1 MKTLIIMIMLG
12 VSLPSLAQTDTIS
25 NKQLKKMYYDH
36 IGFLIGKKSDILKDN
51 TISNYDLKNVIA
63 LKQNEYEF
71 ISQIK
76 DTVERKRIMTE
87 ETRELS
93 MLKANYINKA
103 YVSGYIKGTVNDFEI
118 YNANLDSLKSIKGLE
133 PCPKCAISRKVK
145 FIVLKSE
152 NNKIDTLKCA
162 VLKYTKVGF
171 QNRKLSETEFNSFP
185 CDDIRELSLSGSYGK
200 NIIEIFFEEKKYRK
214 EFILTAGRSAND
226 ICILPIVLDKK
237 YLIYDN

>member
-1 MKTLIIMIMLG
+1 MLG
-12 VSLPSLAQTDTIS
+12 VSLPSFAQTDTIS
-25 NKQLKKMYYDH
+25 NKQLKKMYYNN
-36 IGFLIGKKSDILKDN
+36 IGFLIGKRSDLLKDN
-51 TISNYDLKNVIA
+51 TISNDDVKNVIA
-63 LKQNEYEF
+63 LKQNEYEL

-76 DTVERKRIMTE
+76 DTIERKRIMSE

-93 MLKANYINKA
+93 MLKANYTNKE
-103 YVSGYIKGTVNDFEI
+103 YVSGYIKSTLNDVDI
-118 YNANLDSLKSIKGLE
+118 YKANLDSLKSIKGLE
-133 PCPKCAISRKVK
+133 SCPKCAISRKVK

-171 QNRKLSETEFNSFP
+171 QNRKLSETEFSSFP
-185 CDDIRELSLSGSYGK
+185 CDAVKELSLSGSYGK

-214 EFILTAGRSAND
+214 EFILTAGRSVND
-226 ICILPIVLDKK
+226 MCILPIVLDKK